1 MNLRVMQ
8 PSITTF
14 PSEMQEDYY
23 YFYLCKREEV
33 QFNGEAVRERECR
46 SGKRFAEL
54 KKII

>member
-8 PSITTF
+8 SSITTF
-14 PSEMQEDYY
+14 PPELQEDYY

-33 QFNGEAVRERECR
+33 QFNGDAVRERVCR

-54 KKII
+54 RKMI